1 MKIIVLHGDDEKR
14 LYERLQKFVSVA
26 KERGWELTYL
36 NESSSSIRE
45 QLSTSSL
52 FSNDRFFVLKDIKTL
67 GKKETEWISNNSEK
81 LEGTL
86 IIYHIGTVPVG
97 VLKSLPKETK
107 VEEFKLPVILWN
119 FLDGIIPGNSE
130 RIIKNLHKIVETEA
144 VEFVFTLISKLF
156 RDLYWAKTEPTSMPY
171 PSWRIGKIKSQ
182 ASKFTVEKLQEI
194 ISLLSE
200 IDIKVKTSKAKL
212 VDELDLVI
220 IKQLE

>member
-36 NESSSSIRE
+36 NESNSSVRE

-52 FSNDRFFVLKDIKTL
+52 FSNDRFFVLKDIKNL
-67 GKKETEWISNNSEK
+67 GKKEVEWISSNSEK

-86 IIYHIGTVPVG
+86 IIYHIGRVPVA

-107 VEEFKLPVILWN
+107 VEEFKLPVLLWN
-119 FLDGIIPGNSE
+119 FLDGITPGNSE

-156 RDLYWAKTEPTSMPY
+156 RDLYWAKTEPQSMPY
-171 PSWRIGKIKSQ
+171 PSWRVGKIKSQ
-182 ASKFTVEKLQEI
+182 ASKFTIEKLEEI

-200 IDIKVKTSKAKL
+200 IDIKVKSSKAKL
-212 VDELDLVI
+212 IDELDLMI

>member
-14 LYERLQKFVSVA
+14 LYERLQKFVLVA

-36 NESSSSIRE
+36 GESDNSIRE

-52 FSNDRFFVLKDIKTL
+52 FNNDRFFVLKDIKNL
-67 GKKETEWISNNSEK
+67 GKKEVEWIAKNSEK

-86 IIYHIGTVPVG
+86 IIYHIGTVSATL
-97 VLKSLPKETK
+97 LKSLPKETK
-107 VEEFKLPVILWN
+107 VEEFKLPVMLWN

-156 RDLYWAKTEPTSMPY
+156 RDLYWAKTEPNSMPY

-200 IDIKVKTSKAKL
+200 IDVKVKTSKARL

>member
-1 MKIIVLHGDDEKR
+1 MKIIVLHGDDERK
-14 LYERLQKFVSVA
+14 LYERLQKFVLVA
-26 KERGWELTYL
+26 KQRGWELTYL
-36 NESSSSIRE
+36 DESGSSIRE

-52 FSNDRFFVLKDIKTL
+52 FSNDRFFVLKDIKNL
-67 GKKETEWISNNSEK
+67 GKKEVEWISSNSEK

-86 IIYHIGTVPVG
+86 IIYHIGRVPVA

-107 VEEFKLPVILWN
+107 VEEFKLPVLLWN
-119 FLDGIIPGNSE
+119 FLDGITPGNSE

-156 RDLYWAKTEPTSMPY
+156 RDLYWAKTEPTTMPY
-171 PSWRIGKIKSQ
+171 PSWRVGKIKSQ
-182 ASKFTVEKLQEI
+182 ASKFTIEKLEEI

-200 IDIKVKTSKAKL
+200 IDIKVKSSKAKL
-212 VDELDLVI
+212 IDELDLMI